1 MNWRNV
7 AAGAMLLLGC
17 SFANAAQDIGQAVT
31 VKNDVKGELNT
42 VVRRLA
48 AGSSVSADESVI
60 TGSGSATLL
69 RFLDNTQLNVG
80 AASTVVLDKFV
91 FNPNGGAKDAA
102 INVSKGAMRFI
113 TGNSNPNNFVITTQV
128 ATIGI
133 RGTDILVICDPLK
146 GCALVVDK
154 GKIGICPKRNN
165 VVPAKTT
172 RTCPGY
178 FELDPTNNFAFID
191 LNGATTGASSISKAA
206 VQAAQQSLAA
216 GTSVSLAGLTLPVGT
231 SLAGLPVGAAAV
243 GLAGIAFTVGVIAND
258 DKHTPPPVTGN
269 DGGGDGGEGGEGGGQ

>member
-1 MNWRNV
+1 MKWRNM

-31 VKNDVKGELNT
+31 VKNDVRGQLDA

-48 AGSSVSADESVI
+48 AGTPVAADESVI
-60 TGSGSATLL
+60 TGSASATLL

-80 AASTVVLDKFV
+80 AASTVVLDRFV

-113 TGNSNPNNFVITTQV
+113 TGNSNPNNFVISTQV

-133 RGTDILVICDPLK
+133 RGTDILVICDPAK

-154 GKIGICPKRNN
+154 GVIGVCPKRNN
-165 VVPAKTT
+165 VVPA
-172 RTCPGY
+172 RAGRSCPGY
-178 FELDPTNNFAFID
+178 FELNITNNFAFID
-191 LNGATTGASSISKAA
+191 LNGTVTGPQTISQSAIQGA
-206 VQAAQQSLAA
+206 QAAIA
-216 GTSVSLAGLTLPVGT
+216 GGQAINLAGLLLPAGTQFAALPGVTAGTLPV
-231 SLAGLPVGAAAV
+231 V
-243 GLAGIAFTVGVIAND
+243 GLVGVAFTIGVVATQND
-258 DKHTPPPVTGN
+258 GNNRPVTGN
-269 DGGGDGGEGGEGGGQ
+269 DGGEPPLGNQ